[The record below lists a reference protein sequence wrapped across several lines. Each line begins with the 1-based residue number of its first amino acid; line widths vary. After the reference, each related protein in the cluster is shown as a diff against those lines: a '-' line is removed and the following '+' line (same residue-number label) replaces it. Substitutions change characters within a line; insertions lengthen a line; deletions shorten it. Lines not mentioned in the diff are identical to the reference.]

1 MRRAIAAI
9 VVILLCVLAIAASA
23 VEERRAGEDARA
35 SRRDA
40 PIPKRV
46 MQTYSD
52 ATKVPAKVYANIAK
66 YAPGF
71 EHAILDDADAVRFL
85 AAHYDES
92 VVRGFEAL
100 AVGAHKADLLRYCLL
115 YVHGGVY
122 LDIKTELIVPLSDV
136 FYGTGADLYVVL
148 QHDARGIYNGVI
160 AAKPRNALF
169 LELIRGILRAALRV
183 PREPIAYHA
192 FVAHFLEVLRAGL
205 HEPLVCGAPLRSV
218 WGTVFVL
225 REGCT
230 QRSEDCYD
238 GLDRY
243 GLCCFIRDSGRP
255 VIKVRYAD
263 YPFNNGVHTK

>member
-1 MRRAIAAI
+1 MRRAVLAIAAI

-23 VEERRAGEDARA
+23 VEERRAGDGARA
-35 SRRDA
+35 FCRDA
-40 PIPKRV
+40 PIPRRV

-52 ATKVPAKVYANIAK
+52 ATRVPAKVYANIAK

-136 FYGTGADLYVVL
+136 FYATGVDLYVVL

-169 LELIRGILRAALRV
+169 LELIRGILRAALRA

-205 HEPLVCGAPLRSV
+205 HEPLACGAPLRSV
-218 WGTVFVL
+218 WGTVVVL
-225 REGCT
+225 REACT
-230 QRSEDCYD
+230 QRAEDCYD

-243 GLCCFIRDSGRP
+243 GLCCFIHDSGRP
-255 VIKVRYAD
+255 VIKVRYSD
-263 YPFNNGVHTK
+263 YPF